1 MRRQTALPLILFI
14 LFLTA
19 WLPRVVGLDVFV
31 TPDERKWLARSANFY
46 EAVSHQRWENTF
58 QREHPGVTVMWAG
71 TLGFLQHF
79 PEYAQ
84 QTPGQFTWELENLER
99 WLLENTTHTP
109 IEMLAAGRWWIVLF
123 IALGL
128 ALAYLPLR
136 GLIGTLPALI
146 GLLFVLLDPF
156 HIALSRQLH
165 PDGLSATLA
174 FVAFLLLIGWLYDE
188 KRPKRLLILSA
199 IVMALAWL
207 TKSPTILVVPIAGLL
222 GLMVWWQESQNR
234 TFPALL
240 KIALPM
246 VGWGLLTTLLFF
258 AFWPSMWVQPITTL
272 QLMAV
277 ETSDYVE
284 QHVNV
289 NYFLGQPTN
298 DPGLIFYPVAYL
310 FRATP
315 FVLIGLV
322 GAVVVAWRNRAPF
335 DTPQRRATAVA
346 LAIFAVVFALII
358 TIGAKKFD
366 RYLLPAFLPLDVLA
380 GMGWVGMVG
389 WALGRKAESRKQKAG
404 TTTSPPNPLF
414 GYNVSAR
421 SGERGSDRNIEPPFA
436 SSPVPLGRGK
446 AVSGSPLSALRS
458 PNPVALAILIVF
470 LHAAPGLMTA
480 PYYLTYYNPLMGG
493 SLTAPTVLFVGWGE
507 GLDEAARWLNQQ
519 PNPEQLRVHSW
530 YADGPFSY
538 FFKGRSE
545 ILTDFSPLVWLDT
558 DYAVLYVNQWQ
569 RQSPSPEA
577 LAWFEQQPVAHEV
590 WRDGLELAR
599 VYDLRNSPL
608 PDFLD
613 WNDDRRADF
622 GGLIR
627 LAGYKIEKTEVQPGD
642 SFQITLY
649 EKALAPM
656 AVDYNVLVRL
666 VGQDGTEVWRSE
678 GFPWGAPTT
687 DWEVGDSRPDGH
699 TVTVPTDTPDG
710 LYQLVMSFYDPATF
724 APLTVTQFGAETPTG
739 EGERVVDFIRVG
751 NTSTAQTSLTPA
763 PQLGDVAKIVGVTL
777 PDQAQAGQP
786 LPVTVEWESVTFIPT
801 DYTVFIHLIAPDGTQ
816 LAQSDSQPM
825 GNYAP
830 THLWD
835 AGERFLD
842 THTLT
847 LPADAPSGIYEVR
860 VGMYTAEERLPLSTG
875 GDFAIVGQIEVP

>member
-1 MRRQTALPLILFI
+1 MRRRTALPLILLI

-19 WLPRVVGLDVFV
+19 WLPRVMGLDVFV

-71 TLGFLQHF
+71 TLGFLQRF

-84 QTPGQFTWELENLER
+84 QTPGQFTWDLEYLEQ
-99 WLLENTTHTP
+99 WLLENSTHTP

-128 ALAYLPLR
+128 ALAYIPLR
-136 GLIGTLPALI
+136 RLIGTLPALI
-146 GLLFVLLDPF
+146 GLLFVVLDPF

-174 FVAFLLLIGWLYDE
+174 FVAFVLLMGWLYDE
-188 KRPKRLLILSA
+188 KHPTLLLILSA
-199 IVMALAWL
+199 VVMALAWL

-222 GLMVWWQESQNR
+222 GLIVWWQEGKTR
-234 TFPALL
+234 TFQSLL

-246 VGWGLLTTLLFF
+246 VGWGFLTTLLFF
-258 AFWPSMWVQPITTL
+258 LFWPSMWVQPITTL
-272 QLMAV
+272 QLMAQ
-277 ETSDYVE
+277 ETTDYVE
-284 QHVNV
+284 HHVNA
-289 NYFLGQPTN
+289 NYFLGQPTE
-298 DPGLIFYPVAYL
+298 DPGLIFYPIAYL
-310 FRATP
+310 FRTTP
-315 FVLIGLV
+315 FTLLGLV
-322 GAVVVAWRNRAPF
+322 GAGVLAWRNRAPF
-335 DTPQRRATAVA
+335 DTPQRRATALS
-346 LAIFAVVFALII
+346 LAIFAIVFALII

-380 GMGWVGMVG
+380 GMGWVGLIG
-389 WALGRKAESRKQKAG
+389 WALTGRRTQNAESDKRQAD
-404 TTTSPPNPLF
+404 TSPPTPLS
-414 GYNVSAR
+414 VT
-421 SGERGSDRNIEPPFA
+421 ERGSKDKTSVSPF
-436 SSPVPLGRGK
+436 SFL
-446 AVSGSPLSALRS
+446 LSA
-458 PNPVALAILIVF
+458 NPVAVAILVVF
-470 LHAAPGLMTA
+470 LHAAPGLMTT

-493 SLTAPTVLFVGWGE
+493 SLTAPNVLFVGWGE

-519 PNPEQLRVHSW
+519 PDAEQLRVHAW
-530 YADGPFSY
+530 YSDGPFSY

-545 ILTDFSPLVWLDT
+545 IMTDFSPLIWLDT

-569 RQSPSPEA
+569 RQSPSPDA
-577 LAWFEQQPVAHEV
+577 LAWFDQQPVAHEV

-627 LAGYKIEKTEVQPGD
+627 LAGYRIEKTDVQPGD

-656 AVDYNVLVRL
+656 DINYNVLVRL
-666 VGQDGTEVWRSE
+666 VGQEGTEIWRNE

-687 DWEVGDSRPDGH
+687 DWEVRDSRPDGH
-699 TVTVPTDTPDG
+699 TVVIPTDAPPG
-710 LYQLVMSFYDPATF
+710 LYKLVMSFYDPATF
-724 APLTVTQFGAETPTG
+724 ASLTVNEFGNTKVTG
-739 EGERVVDFIRVG
+739 ESERVIDFIRVG
-751 NTSTAQTSLTPA
+751 SAPTFETPLSPIPQFGNLTAIL
-763 PQLGDVAKIVGVTL
+763 GVTL
-777 PDQAQAGQP
+777 PPEAQAGQP
-786 LPVTVEWESVTFIPT
+786 IEVGLGWQSVGSTPT
-801 DYTVFIHLIAPDGTQ
+801 DYTVFVHLIAPDGTQ
-816 LAQSDSQPM
+816 ITQSDSQPM

-835 AGERFLD
+835 PGERFLD

-847 LPADAPSGIYEVR
+847 LPADAPGGTYEVR
-860 VGMYTAEERLPLSTG
+860 VGMYTLNGGRLPVSTG
-875 GDFAIVGQIEVP
+875 GDYAVVGRLTVP

>member
-1 MRRQTALPLILFI
+1 MRRGVALPLILLI

-46 EAVSHQRWENTF
+46 EAASHQRWENTF

-71 TLGFLQHF
+71 TLGFLQRY
-79 PEYAQ
+79 PTYAQ
-84 QTPGQFTWELENLER
+84 ETPGQFTWEVENLER

-128 ALAYLPLR
+128 AVAYIPLR
-136 GLIGTLPALI
+136 RLIGTFPALI
-146 GLLFVLLDPF
+146 GSLFVLLDPF

-174 FVAFLLLIGWLYDE
+174 FVAFLLLISWLYDE
-188 KRPKRLLILSA
+188 HRPKHLLILSA
-199 IVMALAWL
+199 VVMALAWL

-222 GLMVWWQESQNR
+222 GLIVWWQEGKSR
-234 TFPALL
+234 TFQSLF
-240 KIALPM
+240 KIAMPM

-258 AFWPSMWVQPITTL
+258 VLWPSMWVQPITTL
-272 QLMAV
+272 QLMAQ

-284 QHVNV
+284 QHVNT
-289 NYFLGQPTN
+289 NYFLGQPTE

-315 FVLIGLV
+315 LALIGLV
-322 GAVVVAWRNRAPF
+322 GAGLLAWRNRAPF
-335 DTPQRRATAVA
+335 DTPQRRATALA

-389 WALGRKAESRKQKAG
+389 MLLGRKAESGTQDAETATHPLTPSQEGGLNNISSPKAH
-404 TTTSPPNPLF
+404 
-414 GYNVSAR
+414 VA
-421 SGERGSDRNIEPPFA
+421 
-436 SSPVPLGRGK
+436 SPVPLGRGW
-446 AVSGSPLSALRS
+446 ATSRTPQYTIRN
-458 PNPVALAILIVF
+458 PNPLAVAMLAVF

-480 PYYLTYYNPLMGG
+480 PYYLTYYNPLLGG
-493 SLTAPTVLFVGWGE
+493 SFTAPHVLFVGWGE

-519 PNPEQLRVHSW
+519 PNAEQLRVHSW

-538 FFKGRSE
+538 FFKGKSE

-577 LAWFEQQPVAHEV
+577 LVWFEQQPVVYEV

-627 LAGYKIEKTEVQPGD
+627 LAGYRLEKTEAQLGE

-656 AVDYNVLVRL
+656 EIDYNVLVRL
-666 VGQDGTEVWRSE
+666 VGQNGEEIWRSE

-687 DWEVGDSRPDGH
+687 DWDVGDSRPDGH
-699 TVTVPTDTPDG
+699 TVTIPTDTPAG
-710 LYQLVMSFYDPATF
+710 LYKLVMSFYDPATF
-724 APLTVTQFGAETPTG
+724 APLTVTEFGTDTPTG
-739 EGERVVDFIRVG
+739 EAERVIDFIRVG
-751 NTSTAQTSLTPA
+751 ETPTAETPLNPA
-763 PQLGDVAKIVGVTL
+763 PQLGEVATLQGVTL
-777 PDQAQAGQP
+777 PGNAQAGQP
-786 LPVTVEWESVTFIPT
+786 LEVILEWESVAHTPSN
-801 DYTVFIHLIAPDGTQ
+801 YAVFVHLVAPDGTQ
-816 LAQSDSQPM
+816 VAQSDSQPLM
-825 GNYAP
+825 GYAP

-835 AGERFLD
+835 AGERFMD
-842 THTLT
+842 THLLT
-847 LPADAPSGIYEVR
+847 LPTDAPNGTYEVR
-860 VGMYTAEERLPLSTG
+860 IGMYTADGGRLPVSTG
-875 GDFAIVGQIEVP
+875 GDYAVVGQIELP

>member
-1 MRRQTALPLILFI
+1 MRRGVALPLILLI

-46 EAVSHQRWENTF
+46 EAASHQRWENTF

-71 TLGFLQHF
+71 TLGFLQRF
-79 PEYAQ
+79 PAYAQ
-84 QTPGQFTWELENLER
+84 ESPGQFTWELEHIER
-99 WLLENTTHTP
+99 WLLENTSHTP

-128 ALAYLPLR
+128 AVAYIPLR
-136 GLIGTLPALI
+136 RLIGTFPALI

-174 FVAFLLLIGWLYDE
+174 FVAFLLLISWLYDE
-188 KRPKRLLILSA
+188 NRPKHLLILSA
-199 IVMALAWL
+199 VVMALAWL

-222 GLMVWWQESQNR
+222 GLLVWWREGKTR
-234 TFPALL
+234 TFRSLL
-240 KIALPM
+240 NIALPM

-258 AFWPSMWVQPITTL
+258 VLWPSMWVQPITTL
-272 QLMAV
+272 QLMAQ

-284 QHVNV
+284 QHVNA
-289 NYFLGQPTN
+289 NYFLGHPTE
-298 DPGLIFYPVAYL
+298 DPGLIFYPIAYL

-315 FVLIGLV
+315 LALIGLV
-322 GAVVVAWRNRAPF
+322 GAGWLAWRHRAPF
-335 DTPQRRATAVA
+335 DTPSRRATAQA
-346 LAIFAVVFALII
+346 LAIFALVFALII

-366 RYLLPAFLPLDVLA
+366 RYLLPSFLPLDVLA
-380 GMGWVGMVG
+380 GMGWVGMVRFVV
-389 WALGRKAESRKQKAG
+389 GRKAESRTQNAE
-404 TTTSPPNPLF
+404 TT
-414 GYNVSAR
+414 
-421 SGERGSDRNIEPPFA
+421 I
-436 SSPVPLGRGK
+436 SSPEEGTSRTPHPAPRTRFSRLN
-446 AVSGSPLSALRS
+446 L
-458 PNPVALAILIVF
+458 NTHPVAIAILIVF

-480 PYYLTYYNPLMGG
+480 PYYLTYYNPLVGG
-493 SLTAPTVLFVGWGE
+493 SLTAPHVLFVGWGE

-519 PNPEQLRVHSW
+519 PDADQLRVHSW

-538 FFKGRSE
+538 FFNGKSE
-545 ILTDFSPLVWLDT
+545 IMTDFSPLVWLDT

-569 RQSPSPEA
+569 RQSPSLEA
-577 LAWFEQQPVAHEV
+577 LAWFDQQPIAYEV

-627 LAGYKIEKTEVQPGD
+627 LAGYRIEKTNVQPGD
-642 SFQITLY
+642 TFQITLY
-649 EKALAPM
+649 EKAIAPM
-656 AVDYNVLVRL
+656 SLNYNVLVRL
-666 VGQDGTEVWRSE
+666 VAQNGEEIWRSE

-687 DWEVGDSRPDGH
+687 DWDVGDSRPDGH
-699 TVTVPTDTPDG
+699 QVTIPTDAPAG
-710 LYQLVMSFYDPATF
+710 LYKLVMSFYDPATF
-724 APLTVTQFGAETPTG
+724 APLTVTEFATDTPTG
-739 EGERVVDFIRVG
+739 EAERVIDLIRVG
-751 NTSTAQTSLTPA
+751 DHPAAETPLTPA
-763 PQLGDVAKIVGVTL
+763 PQLGEVATLRGVTL
-777 PDQAQAGQP
+777 PATATAGQP
-786 LPVTVEWESVTFIPT
+786 LEVGVEWESVAHTPT
-801 DYTVFIHLIAPDGTQ
+801 DYTVFVHLIAPDGTQ
-816 LAQSDSQPM
+816 IAQSDSQPM
-825 GNYAP
+825 GNDTP

-847 LPADAPSGIYEVR
+847 LPADAPDGIYEVR
-860 VGMYTAEERLPLSTG
+860 VGMYTAEGGRLPVSTG
-875 GDFAIVGQIEVP
+875 GDFVLVGQLSVP